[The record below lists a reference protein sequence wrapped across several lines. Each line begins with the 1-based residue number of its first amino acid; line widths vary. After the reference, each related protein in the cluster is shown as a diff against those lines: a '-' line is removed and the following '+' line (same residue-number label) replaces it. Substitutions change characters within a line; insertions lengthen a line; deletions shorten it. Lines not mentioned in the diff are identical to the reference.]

1 MPTTSTFFRPV
12 SSEPTSVVFT
22 KSVQVADQTDNVDDV
37 FIVAE
42 GVAKQIQNT
51 SILLAVLMLGI
62 LFFLAVIVLL
72 VVQAYES
79 YKKKDYTQVDYLING
94 MYAES
99 EM

>member
-1 MPTTSTFFRPV
+1 MSTTSKLFRPV
-12 SSEPTSVVFT
+12 SSEPTSVAFT
-22 KSVQVADQTDNVDDV
+22 KSVQVADQADEENDV

-62 LFFLAVIVLL
+62 MFFLAVIVLL